1 MTSIG
6 CYLKQ
11 LETLHGDAAKAR
23 VDIVAARDR
32 AVECLSLALAQVRG
46 RSDELLAQLDDIE
59 LRRTVD
65 IETAMAA
72 VDESV
77 ESVESVAADP
87 SSFISFI
94 MAKSRDQELD
104 VRVRTLKLGLFE
116 FRDAPVLRNIS
127 VSSWNNNILTL
138 AVPPYECWDWDDQ
151 ECFMNVVSSKLT
163 FRCDPPLQRDLRYT
177 KRILAGT
184 WKVAVDFSA
193 PFPIGT
199 EIHAIYDRRPLL
211 VCGSSILVRIWH

>member
-32 AVECLSLALAQVRG
+32 AVECLFLALAQVRG

-77 ESVESVAADP
+77 AVSVPVDP

-116 FRDAPVLRNIS
+116 FRDAPVLHGIS
-127 VSSWNNNILTL
+127 VLSWNNNILTL
-138 AVPPYECWDWDDQ
+138 AVPPYEHWDWDDQ

-163 FRCDPPLQRDLRYT
+163 FRCVPPLQRDLRYT

-184 WKVAVDFSA
+184 WNVAVDFGA

-211 VCGSSILVRIWH
+211 ENGSSILVRIRR